1 MDQKASVQTQ
11 SNNPNRPPMP
21 AFLFKL
27 TNPLMKLI
35 LNSPLHGGISRRLM
49 VLSFT
54 GRKTGKR
61 YSTPVGYVRQGSAIY
76 VFTHSPW
83 RTNFQKPAAVT
94 MRIQGKVVNGTA
106 SLVNDPTKV
115 KEVIRALTTA
125 NGEEM
130 ARRMGFWVEN
140 LDKAGSAE
148 VLQAT
153 QGTYFIEIQ
162 IGDGI

>member
-11 SNNPNRPPMP
+11 SNNHTRPPMP
-21 AFLFKL
+21 ASLFKL
-27 TNPLMKLI
+27 ANPLMKLI
-35 LNSPLHGGISRRLM
+35 LNSPLHGGVSRRLM

-61 YSTPVGYVRQGSAIY
+61 YSTPVGYVRQKNTIY

-94 MRIQGKVVNGTA
+94 MRIQGKVVSGIA
-106 SLVNDPTKV
+106 SLVNDPAKV
-115 KEVIRALTTA
+115 KEIIGVLTTA
-125 NGEEM
+125 HGEEM

-140 LDKAGSAE
+140 LDIVGSAE
-148 VLQAT
+148 VMQAT

-162 IGDGI
+162 VGDGK